1 MGATGVGHISYL
13 ADMVRPDIGV
23 VLGVGT
29 AHAGEFGGVENIAL
43 AKGELVEALPSAGTA
58 VLNLDDAR
66 VAAMAGRTRAT
77 VLGYTAQP
85 ARGRIRRSGG
95 RSRCRRSR

>member
-1 MGATGVGHISYL
+1 M
-13 ADMVRPDIGV
+13 
-23 VLGVGT
+23 
-29 AHAGEFGGVENIAL
+29 ENIAL

-77 VLGYTAQP
+77 VLGYTAQAAGDSP
-85 ARGRIRRSGG
+85 VQSLRVQSGSAQ
-95 RSRCRRSR
+95 RESS